1 MLALLAANNG
11 NAILETPVTS
21 MIHDQL
27 TNNPLKMGIIE
38 PYRGIIHPFR
48 GIIQPFR
55 GIIKP
60 FRGIIQPSRGI
71 IQPSRGITEPLTFR
85 GIIQPNVRR
94 IFLPNRSSGRNDLHD
109 SAHWEEPECLI
120 VNKERKQRILVQ
132 KIVRN
137 TFTKA
142 MPGYHEHVISNP
154 ANIRS
159 LNERQSRQC
168 LHFKQVKLYR
178 KRNREPS
185 RVPSKVL
192 KLMKHRK
199 LRSKIKRCLKESV
212 PISSVFFSIAT
223 NYKLWIIKVA
233 GRQESFFTNFFGK
246 KFQRESCWTSRCN
259 FNYYPI
265 LLYQSFDNKNF
276 NLSEKKLLLSG
287 DVELNPGPVIM
298 HNLLNTRLRRHG
310 LTPLD
315 VGGSGDCF
323 FKSVSHQLYGESSHH
338 LAIRAT
344 GVEYLRTNP
353 ERFIESYIGT
363 SWLEYLSMQQT
374 WAHNVTIQAVADSML
389 LNIHVIESREN
400 FAAMTVIQGTSLTLH
415 QRSIYLGHI
424 GELHSV
430 STLPS
435 LPETSANQIANE
447 SSNINTMLNHGCG
460 TDTNERRNT

>member
-1 MLALLAANNG
+1 MSSIEPSISFDDLKWRRSHDFVGSVGSEQWECNFG

-60 FRGIIQPSRGI
+60 FRGI

-142 MPGYHEHVISNP
+142 IPGYHEHVISNP

-233 GRQESFFTNFFGK
+233 VGRSHFSPIFSV
-246 KFQRESCWTSRCN
+246 RN
-259 FNYYPI
+259 FNEKVVGHLDAILIIIQYYCTSPLTI
-265 LLYQSFDNKNF
+265 RISICQKKSF
-276 NLSEKKLLLSG
+276 
-287 DVELNPGPVIM
+287 
-298 HNLLNTRLRRHG
+298 
-310 LTPLD
+310 
-315 VGGSGDCF
+315 
-323 FKSVSHQLYGESSHH
+323 Y
-338 LAIRAT
+338 
-344 GVEYLRTNP
+344 YL
-353 ERFIESYIGT
+353 E
-363 SWLEYLSMQQT
+363 M
-374 WAHNVTIQAVADSML
+374 
-389 LNIHVIESREN
+389 
-400 FAAMTVIQGTSLTLH
+400 
-415 QRSIYLGHI
+415 
-424 GELHSV
+424 
-430 STLPS
+430 
-435 LPETSANQIANE
+435 
-447 SSNINTMLNHGCG
+447 
-460 TDTNERRNT
+460 